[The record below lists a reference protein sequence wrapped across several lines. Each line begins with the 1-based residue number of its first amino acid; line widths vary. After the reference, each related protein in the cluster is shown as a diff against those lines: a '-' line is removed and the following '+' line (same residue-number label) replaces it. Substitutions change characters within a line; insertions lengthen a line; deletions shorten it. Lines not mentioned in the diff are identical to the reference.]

1 MWKMSAIHIQLENM
15 TALGYLLKMGGTKN
29 PDLMQILKE
38 IWEFV
43 LGQGITITAKH
54 LLGNLNCEADWGRTM
69 QNNHATMQTM
79 QNKSKVVFSKA
90 KTALKEIE
98 QRFGLCVIEWFIVME
113 QISNLKL
120 KEQEA

>member
-1 MWKMSAIHIQLENM
+1 MS
-15 TALGYLLKMGGTKN
+15 YLLKMGVTKI

-38 IWEFV
+38 IWDV
-43 LGQGITITAKH
+43 LLGQWITTTDKH
-54 LLGNLNCEADWGRTM
+54 LPGNLNCKAHWETTM
-69 QNNHATMQTM
+69 QNSHATMQTM

-98 QRFGLCVIEWFIVME
+98 QRFELCVIERFIVME
-113 QISNLKL
+113 QMSNLKL

>member
-1 MWKMSAIHIQLENM
+1 M

-54 LLGNLNCEADWGRTM
+54 LLGNLNCKADWGRTM

-98 QRFGLCVIEWFIVME
+98 QRFGLCAIEWFIVME